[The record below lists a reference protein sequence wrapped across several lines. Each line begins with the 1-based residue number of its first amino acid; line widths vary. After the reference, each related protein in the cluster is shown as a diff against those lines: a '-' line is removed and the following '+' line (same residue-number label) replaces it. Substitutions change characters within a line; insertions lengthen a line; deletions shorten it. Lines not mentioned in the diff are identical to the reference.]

1 MVADGLVGRTVAG
14 RYRVDARLAA
24 GGMATVYR
32 ATDLRLDRPVA
43 LKVMKAPLAED
54 PEFVARFQT
63 EARAAAR
70 LSHPHVVGVYDQGD
84 SDGLVYLVMEY
95 VSGRTLRDLM
105 HEVGPLSCEQA
116 LSVLDPALQAIAA
129 AHEAGFMHR
138 DIKPENVLVSDN
150 GTIKV
155 TDFGL
160 ARALETPS
168 PATQGVLLGT
178 AAYLAPEQV
187 SEGESDQR
195 SDVYQAGVLLFEMV
209 AGAPPHSGD
218 TPWAVAYQHVNTDV
232 PRLDSVRPD
241 VPPGIVEVVA
251 DATARDRDLRIA
263 SVPEFLSRIRTL
275 RATLPPPAPFPSPT
289 TVIVPDTTTTALER
303 PQDSPTPALDVRV
316 EDPPPPVPTERAGGH
331 PRRPWIVGAVVLL
344 VAALLA
350 AGAGWVLAGGNP
362 FDRTDVPEVVGA
374 KEARATSSLA
384 AVGFEVA
391 VAERQFSEEVPSGV
405 VISSDPGG
413 GSSAATGSTVDLV
426 VSLGPERYAVPKVK
440 GQSPADA
447 TATLTATNLQ
457 VGKEK
462 SVYDDAIDEGTVVGT
477 SPEQGTEVKRDT
489 AVTLL
494 VSKGPAP
501 VQVPQLAGVGQE
513 TAQQTLSADGLKY
526 SVTTRESK
534 TVAKGLVISSDPGAG
549 TTVFRGDTVQLVVSE
564 GPPPVTMPNVVDQ
577 PKDAAIAQLKALGLK
592 VKADEGIVTPLGR
605 VYSQDPAPGTSVA
618 VGSTVTLSIF

>member
-1 MVADGLVGRTVAG
+1 METMVADGLVGRTVAG

-160 ARALETPS
+160 AGALETPS
-168 PATQGVLLGT
+168 PATQGSCWELRPTWPRSRSAKV
-178 AAYLAPEQV
+178 
-187 SEGESDQR
+187 SDQR

-241 VPPGIVEVVA
+241 VPPGIAEVVA

-275 RATLPPPAPFPSPT
+275 RATLPPRHRSRARPRSSSR
-289 TVIVPDTTTTALER
+289 TTTTAWNARRTLPR
-303 PQDSPTPALDVRV
+303 PLWMSASRTRPA
-316 EDPPPPVPTERAGGH
+316 
-331 PRRPWIVGAVVLL
+331 
-344 VAALLA
+344 
-350 AGAGWVLAGGNP
+350 
-362 FDRTDVPEVVGA
+362 
-374 KEARATSSLA
+374 
-384 AVGFEVA
+384 
-391 VAERQFSEEVPSGV
+391 
-405 VISSDPGG
+405 
-413 GSSAATGSTVDLV
+413 
-426 VSLGPERYAVPKVK
+426 GP
-440 GQSPADA
+440 
-447 TATLTATNLQ
+447 N
-457 VGKEK
+457 
-462 SVYDDAIDEGTVVGT
+462 
-477 SPEQGTEVKRDT
+477 
-489 AVTLL
+489 
-494 VSKGPAP
+494 
-501 VQVPQLAGVGQE
+501 
-513 TAQQTLSADGLKY
+513 
-526 SVTTRESK
+526 
-534 TVAKGLVISSDPGAG
+534 
-549 TTVFRGDTVQLVVSE
+549 
-564 GPPPVTMPNVVDQ
+564 
-577 PKDAAIAQLKALGLK
+577 
-592 VKADEGIVTPLGR
+592 
-605 VYSQDPAPGTSVA
+605 
-618 VGSTVTLSIF
+618 